1 MKLNQTA
8 KRIVCFALSA
18 LLLFG
23 TVTPAFAATNETKKR
38 DIFAEIIASIDIAN
52 KRIEKKVE
60 THIED
65 NMTPVLTNAEELLA
79 TSDKDV
85 ADAMKLISEV
95 VSDAETKL
103 DEGSANSAEALV
115 LLNAI
120 VDTQT
125 KAEKV
130 NEIAKANLETAE
142 ANLEAA
148 QKAYNEAAEISANG
162 AEDALAQ
169 LEAAV
174 EDVKTAEAV
183 LATTT
188 SKLEALEGLMAEAAA
203 DVDAWK
209 AEAKNALAAA
219 GAHLEENNAQL
230 DAALKNLETENAE
243 FVVSVEAFKAQ
254 NEVFAEA
261 INVLAA
267 KVEVAQEKEAALYAL
282 YAEYEAVLVA
292 YENAMA
298 AFEAEHGVEGLTYE
312 DAAAIM
318 DGLSDAVTTAQEN
331 VTLAEAAV
339 TSAEEAVAAAQ
350 ADVDNTVSNIE
361 AAKTDLAAVE
371 ALINTVANGAE
382 DEKDAAVHTLAGLVI
397 ETQLANGLKVVWNAP
412 TMETVDGS
420 YGQSENGFYVVL
432 NADGSVAV
440 RYGYKLEDGVVN
452 IYIMKSTD
460 VTNYVTYRG
469 TEYELDEEQ
478 MTLPVNGTFEDG
490 RTTDGKICGEVSTG
504 YYVVEN
510 WTENRADVYPHQIVE
525 LTDLAPD
532 ALAVSYE
539 GVDYDLAKLT
549 ANEDGTYSTEI
560 LGVVKL
566 VVSKNTD
573 ATWTARV
580 HAKECQ
586 LSHKHWVFNCSYAY
600 VPTDV
605 TIPVTVSYP
614 DKTQISYNNVWV
626 DLATA
631 EDGSLYIP
639 TAEGNISL
647 VANTNVLGMV
657 ESYTHH
663 YTVPC
668 SANATLIYRAG
679 GAADTFFEF
688 GTKVDVN
695 SNTLLELKKNVLA
708 GYEADLTR
716 YTDILTTAQT
726 AKTNA
731 DNALVDAKEALAA
744 AETKYNNA
752 QANFDALTAAYTAFE
767 EKDLGALANLPKN
780 FEEFVT
786 SANIDSVE
794 DITTLV
800 NAIATLNDKNA
811 DAKAKLNAF
820 TTLAQFIPMGD
831 LVIPENYEEMN
842 IWEYGKF
849 LYEFVKTDLGK
860 AILEKDSFQ
869 HAYLMAWLDAFSA
882 KIEVLK
888 AGIVVVEEAENTI
901 TAGLEII
908 YAGAELSDASIKTM
922 IEKIENDILSGTV
935 AALTIAVD
943 VVEVSDE
950 MVNAIKAEVAILRLN
965 VATAKAEVEAERA
978 KLEEVQI
985 SVPGGEA
992 LVAAEERLAEVT
1004 ANYNALADKLAKLEA
1019 SLVEAEEY
1027 RAEAQA
1033 QYDAL
1038 VELENTPV
1046 EPEIPTEPET
1056 PAEPETPV
1064 EPEVPA
1070 ESEQPT
1076 TTTPVINY
1084 APAPV
1089 VEEVVEAEV
1098 EEVVEAEVENVVTN
1112 NEITIQD
1119 EIVEIVDEETPLA
1132 DGVTEIVEE
1141 EVPLAAN
1148 KEEENEVAPVVT
1160 AVAGTATVAAAGGA
1174 GFVFFRKR
1182 KFF

>member
-8 KRIVCFALSA
+8 KRIVCLALSA

-130 NEIAKANLETAE
+130 NETAKANLETAE

-174 EDVKTAEAV
+174 EDVKKAEAV

-209 AEAKNALAAA
+209 AEAKNALVAAS
-219 GAHLEENNAQL
+219 AHLEENNAQL

-243 FVVSVEAFKAQ
+243 FVASVEAFKAQ

-267 KVEVAQEKEAALYAL
+267 KVEVAQEKETALFAL

-312 DAAAIM
+312 DACAIM

-331 VTLAEAAV
+331 KALAEAAV

-361 AAKTDLAAVE
+361 ATKTDLAAVE

-478 MTLPVNGTFEDG
+478 MTLPVNGIFEDG
-490 RTTDGKICGEVSTG
+490 HTTDGKICGDVSTG

-549 ANEDGTYSTEI
+549 ANVDGTYSTEI

-586 LSHKHWVFNCSYAY
+586 VDHKHYVFNCSYAY
-600 VPTDV
+600 VPTEV

-626 DLATA
+626 DLAA

-657 ESYTHH
+657 ESYTRH

-688 GTKVDVN
+688 GTKVNVN

-716 YTDILTTAQT
+716 YTDILVAAQT

-731 DNALVDAKEALAA
+731 DNALAEAKEALAA

-752 QANFDALTAAYTAFE
+752 QANFDTLTAAYTAFE

-882 KIEVLK
+882 KIEVLQ
-888 AGIVVVEEAENTI
+888 AGIVVVQEAEKTI
-901 TAGLEII
+901 TTGLEII

-1004 ANYNALADKLAKLEA
+1004 ANYNALADKLVKLEA

-1076 TTTPVINY
+1076 TTTPVIYY

-1098 EEVVEAEVENVVTN
+1098 EEVVEEVVENVVTN

-1119 EIVEIVDEETPLA
+1119 EVVEIVDEETPLS